1 VRRSVVLLTLVSISA
16 TLPAAAPAAQVSTSC
31 KMASALLLRRNAA
44 AARTTQQLLHDTSY
58 TPIVRMF
65 KPRPTSTKGFTG
77 HQTIVVRAPAGTS
90 PVAGYF
96 ALRGAEPCSVIVTS
110 AQVVLRRGAYVVTL
124 KYPGEQG
131 SAGRLTVTLV
141 SR

>member
-1 VRRSVVLLTLVSISA
+1 MLASIA
-16 TLPAAAPAAQVSTSC
+16 AALPAAAPAAQVSTSC
-31 KMASALLLRRNAA
+31 KTASVPLLGRNVA
-44 AARTTQQLLHDTSY
+44 AARTTRQLLRDTSY
-58 TPIVRMF
+58 TPIVRTF

-77 HQTIVVRAPAGTS
+77 YQTIVVRSPAGTS

-110 AQVVLRRGAYVVTL
+110 AQVVLRRGAYVITL
-124 KYPGEQG
+124 KFPGEQG